1 MIALIVLFSSAV
13 KSLASLPYKYCA
25 SFGAAA
31 SAPPA
36 DSPAVNA
43 SFPPAAATAA
53 PRMVCAK
60 ICAVLPSASLD
71 LKY

>member
-13 KSLASLPYKYCA
+13 KSFASLPYKKLDKT
-25 SFGAAA
+25 GAAA

-36 DSPAVNA
+36 ESQAVNA

-53 PRMVCAK
+53 PRTVWAK